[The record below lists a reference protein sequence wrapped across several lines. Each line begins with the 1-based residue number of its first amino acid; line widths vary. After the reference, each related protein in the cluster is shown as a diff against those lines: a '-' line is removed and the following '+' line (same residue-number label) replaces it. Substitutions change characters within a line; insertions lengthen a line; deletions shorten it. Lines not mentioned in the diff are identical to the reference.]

1 MPPLRSP
8 VMIVTKHIH
17 RLLIDR
23 FFTHYMKTRLA
34 GFLIGL
40 LLLIAVWL
48 GIRST
53 FLHKP
58 VETPISMGSSS
69 SNSNQSSKKA
79 TLPRHSVGSSQRVR
93 APKKVAPEQA
103 DAEISRLLA
112 DDKVPVLEAAQGL
125 IAIAADAMV
134 LPAVRAEALQH
145 GLNLTRDEDFI
156 DLVVVNLD
164 GNLFETPEM
173 QRIALDDAYN
183 RGNVAKISSVY
194 SILKNAKGELRDEA
208 RELLAFST
216 QSDAEEIGDDM
227 AKWEAIVKAQLLKE
241 STDE

>member
-1 MPPLRSP
+1 
-8 VMIVTKHIH
+8 
-17 RLLIDR
+17 
-23 FFTHYMKTRLA
+23 MKTRLA

-53 FLHKP
+53 ISEKP
-58 VETPISMGSSS
+58 GQSTATENRNAKKQQVSKNTSQTRHFSVE
-69 SNSNQSSKKA
+69 N
-79 TLPRHSVGSSQRVR
+79 QRVR
-93 APKKVAPEQA
+93 PPKKVAPELA

-125 IAIAADAMV
+125 IAIAADALV
-134 LPAVRAEALQH
+134 TATVRADALQH
-145 GLNLTRDEDFI
+145 GLNLTSDEDYA
-156 DLVVVNLD
+156 DLVLGNLD

-173 QRIALDDAYN
+173 LRIALDDAFN
-183 RGNVAKISSVY
+183 RGNTAKISAAFA
-194 SILKNAKGELRDEA
+194 ILKISQGELRDEA

-227 AKWEAIVKAQLLKE
+227 VKWEAIVKSQLNKE
-241 STDE
+241 ATEQ